1 MKVTFS
7 KSITGNEEYCL
18 NLNEIS
24 KEELCISISRESF
37 ISSNESFLEQS
48 YLIDKKELHELIG
61 ALLHIQTK
69 MK

>member
-7 KSITGNEEYCL
+7 QTITGNEEYCL
-18 NLNEIS
+18 SLNEIS

-37 ISSNESFLEQS
+37 ISSNESFLEQF
-48 YLIDKKELHELIG
+48 YTIDKKQLHELIG
-61 ALLHIQTK
+61 ALLHIQSK

>member
-37 ISSNESFLEQS
+37 ISSNEDFLEQS